1 MFHADPFVVA
11 VALLVGGVVGSLL
24 PVIPGGLLSAAGVGY
39 HVWTAGSPGP
49 VAAAVLITTAL
60 FAAAVDWLGG
70 AVSARAG
77 GASVRTAAVA
87 AGGGLVLAV
96 VLGPVGFV
104 LGIFAVVFG
113 LEYRRHGDPRRGGRA
128 AAYATVGILVSAA
141 TQVALT
147 AAVLAGF
154 LFVAL

>member
-24 PVIPGGLLSAAGVGY
+24 PVIPGGLLSARV
-39 HVWTAGSPGP
+39 
-49 VAAAVLITTAL
+49 
-60 FAAAVDWLGG
+60 
-70 AVSARAG
+70 G
-77 GASVRTAAVA
+77 GASVRTAAAA
-87 AGGGLVLAV
+87 AGGGLVLAI

-128 AAYATVGILVSAA
+128 AAYTTVGILVSAA
-141 TQVALT
+141 TQVVLT

-154 LFVAL
+154 LLVAP

>member
-24 PVIPGGLLSAAGVGY
+24 PVIPGGLLSAVGVGY
-39 HVWTAGSPGP
+39 HASATGTPGP
-49 VAAAVLITTAL
+49 VAAAVLVTTAL
-60 FAAAVDWLGG
+60 FAVAVDWLGG
-70 AVSARAG
+70 AVSARVG
-77 GASVRTAAVA
+77 GASIRTAAAA
-87 AGGGLVLAV
+87 AGSGFVLAV
-96 VLGPVGFV
+96 ALGPVGFV

-128 AAYATVGILVSAA
+128 AAYATVGILVSVA

-147 AAVLAGF
+147 AAVLVGF
-154 LFVAL
+154 LFAVL